1 MYTAEEAQYV
11 FAMSTTSTL
20 APVTRAARELLADI
34 EQPITQFFVDL
45 IDSTIDQREVTSPT
59 PFPLGDYPS
68 LESLGSDATRPLL
81 EAIAAAAEQIN
92 WWQSDSERVPPGWV
106 HRSAATQLIGP
117 EGSLVSPDQ
126 SRLGLFY
133 LSPGLNYPNHW
144 HDPEEFYVVL
154 AGSATWTVDGA
165 SNNLGPGA
173 FSLTPS
179 GAHHAI
185 VTGEEPMVALWGW
198 RGEDTSFASYGY

>member
-1 MYTAEEAQYV
+1 
-11 FAMSTTSTL
+11 MSTTSTL
-20 APVTRAARELLADI
+20 APVTRAARELLAGI
-34 EQPITQFFVDL
+34 EQPITQFFVDV
-45 IDSTIDQREVTSPT
+45 IDSSIDEGESAGAT
-59 PFPLGDYPS
+59 PFPLGAYPN
-68 LESLGSDATRPLL
+68 LHSLGSDRTQPILDAVFT
-81 EAIAAAAEQIN
+81 AASGIN
-92 WWQSDSERVPPGWV
+92 WYQSSAERVPPGWV
-106 HRSAATQLIGP
+106 ERSAATQLIGP
-117 EGSLVSPDQ
+117 DGGMVGPDQ

-154 AGSATWTVDGA
+154 AGSATWTVDGI

-185 VTGEEPMVALWGW
+185 VTGEEPMLALWGW